1 MLVQVSAVFSAVT
14 LCHSLKSPAE
24 YKTAHQSAF
33 VFQTFTPMKPVKN
46 ITAVAFLVTV
56 VFILYSTFYLE
67 KTHKGKLDVHQ
78 LRSLWIQEGDG
89 KTSTP
94 AMATAQITQ
103 SLSIYNKLRQA
114 IPQNGAYW
122 NRLLY
127 STIKQVENGKDP
139 FSRDSDWSR
148 CRESNQEQLKTNI
161 HDILS
166 YSSILQDFL
175 QIMNC
180 RSPPLLINQ
189 PNKCTSGREADN
201 QTLLLFGIK
210 SVPGNFEQRQAVR
223 KTWGQEGLFQN
234 GLRVRTVFLL
244 GRSSQGDLDPLL
256 SFESQHFGDLLQWD
270 IQESLLNLTLKLNAF
285 FEWTLNHC
293 PQVSFVF
300 SGDDDVFVNSPA
312 LFTFLES
319 LEPSKASYLYV
330 GQVLQA
336 SVPFRDPKSKYY
348 VPLSFYD
355 GSYPP
360 YVGGGGFVISG
371 TLLQPLASLSRIV
384 PLFPMDDV
392 YTGMCLQAVGVSPV
406 ENSGF
411 KTFDI
416 KEEDREN
423 LCVYKNLILIHQRSP
438 QQIKKLW
445 NGIHNPL
452 LTC

>member
-1 MLVQVSAVFSAVT
+1 
-14 LCHSLKSPAE
+14 
-24 YKTAHQSAF
+24 
-33 VFQTFTPMKPVKN
+33 MKPLKN
-46 ITAVAFLVTV
+46 ITALAFLVTV
-56 VFILYSTFYLE
+56 AFILFSTLHLE
-67 KTHKGKLDVHQ
+67 RSRKAKSDVQ
-78 LRSLWIQEGDG
+78 QSRSLRVQA
-89 KTSTP
+89 STP
-94 AMATAQITQ
+94 AMATVPNTQ
-103 SLSIYNKLRQA
+103 SLPVYDKLRQA

-127 STIKQVENGKDP
+127 TAIKQVENGKTLV
-139 FSRDSDWSR
+139 SRDSDWSR
-148 CRESNQEQLKTNI
+148 CRDSNQELLKTNI

-189 PNKCTSGREADN
+189 PDKCSGGGEAGN
-201 QTLLLFGIK
+201 QTVLLLGIK
-210 SVPGNFEQRQAVR
+210 SVPGHFEQRQAVR
-223 KTWGQEGLFQN
+223 KTWGQEGLFQK
-234 GLRVRTVFLL
+234 GLRVHMVFLL

-256 SFESQHFGDLLQWD
+256 SFESQYFGDLLQWD
-270 IQESLLNLTLKLNAF
+270 IQESLLNLTHKVNAF

-319 LEPSKASYLYV
+319 LEPSKASRLYV
-330 GQVLQA
+330 GQVLSA

-360 YVGGGGFVISG
+360 YVGGGGFIISG
-371 TLLQPLASLSRIV
+371 TLLRPLASVSRVI

-392 YTGMCLQAVGVSPV
+392 YTGMCLQALGVSPV

-416 KEEDREN
+416 REEDRGN
-423 LCVYKNLILIHQRSP
+423 LCVYRKLILIHQRSP

>member
-1 MLVQVSAVFSAVT
+1 
-14 LCHSLKSPAE
+14 
-24 YKTAHQSAF
+24 
-33 VFQTFTPMKPVKN
+33 MKPIKN
-46 ITAVAFLVTV
+46 ITAVAFLVTF
-56 VFILYSTFYLE
+56 VFILFSTFHLE
-67 KTHKGKLDVHQ
+67 RTHKAKSAVQHY
-78 LRSLWIQEGDG
+78 RSLWNQEGDL
-89 KTSTP
+89 KPSTQP
-94 AMATAQITQ
+94 MATAPK
-103 SLSIYNKLRQA
+103 SLPVYDKLRQT

-127 STIKQVENGKDP
+127 TAIKQVENGKNPGSLDA
-139 FSRDSDWSR
+139 DWSR
-148 CRESNQEQLKTNI
+148 CRESNQELLKTNI

-166 YSSILQDFL
+166 YPSVLQDFL

-180 RSPPLLINQ
+180 RSPPLLVNQ
-189 PNKCTSGREADN
+189 PNKCAAGGDADN
-201 QTLLLFGIK
+201 QTFLLFGVK

-223 KTWGQEGLFQN
+223 KTWGQEGIFQN
-234 GLRVRTVFLL
+234 GLRVHLVFLL
-244 GRSSQGDLDPLL
+244 GRSSQDDLDSLL
-256 SFESQHFGDLLQWD
+256 SYESQYFGDLLQWD
-270 IQESLLNLTLKLNAF
+270 IQESLLNLTLKVSAF
-285 FEWTLNHC
+285 FEWTLKHC

-312 LFTFLES
+312 LFTYLES
-319 LEPSKASYLYV
+319 LEPSKASQLYV
-330 GQVLQA
+330 GQVLRA

-355 GSYPP
+355 GLYPP

-371 TLLQPLASLSRIV
+371 SLLWPLASVSRII

-392 YTGMCLQAVGVSPV
+392 YTGMCLQAVGVSPE

-416 KEEDREN
+416 KEEDRGN
-423 LCVYKNLILIHQRSP
+423 LCVHKNLILIHQRSP

-445 NGIHNPL
+445 SGIHNPL